1 MGQSL
6 NNKEL
11 RNTILAFIKDSSN
24 GRTRQEINN
33 YIYPKMNG
41 DMTFKN
47 NKIRTSLT
55 YLRKK
60 GLIKNKNTYTNPVW
74 IIK

>member
-6 NNKEL
+6 NSKEL
-11 RNTILAFIKDSSN
+11 KKLILAFIKDSSN
-24 GRTRQEINN
+24 RRTRQEINN
-33 YIYPKMNG
+33 YIYSKMDG

-60 GLIKNKNTYTNPVW
+60 GLIKNKNTYKKPIWFV
-74 IIK
+74 K

>member
-1 MGQSL
+1 M
-6 NNKEL
+6 
-11 RNTILAFIKDSSN
+11 ILAFIKDSSN
-24 GRTRQEINN
+24 RRTRQEINN
-33 YIYPKMNG
+33 YIYSKMDG

-60 GLIKNKNTYTNPVW
+60 GLIKNKNTYKKPIWFV
-74 IIK
+74 K